1 MLLRRVISHFRK
13 QEWTAIGLDF
23 LIVVVGVFIGVQ
35 IGNANQSRQQKQL
48 YEESF
53 DRAIVE
59 IHTNVEALEQDRE
72 NLMAMLP
79 VVQRALEDLRACR
92 TDDDTLAHLEAAF
105 APIGSAPGFRIDTKA
120 LDQLINNDSF
130 LPYQSPETRKQ
141 LMVMST
147 RLNRLSQNSENV
159 VERATLS
166 MKDISHIVQPGPL
179 SMDGPDQIMGAIR
192 EGSIGSSEL
201 VRSRRLIVPLAE
213 ACKDNAFLSEFY
225 SWEDMAY
232 YHIVFGGLAAERAR
246 AGLDALGRPMPP
258 AGEAA
263 P

>member
-59 IHTNVEALEQDRE
+59 IHTNVEALERDRE
-72 NLMAMLP
+72 ILKARLP
-79 VVQRALEDLRACR
+79 VVQRALDVLRACR
-92 TDDDTLAHLEAAF
+92 TDEDALAHLEAAF
-105 APIGSAPGFRIDTKA
+105 APIGSAPGFRIDTKT
-120 LDQLINNDSF
+120 LDQLINNDGF
-130 LPYQSPETRKQ
+130 LPFQPPETRRQ
-141 LMVMST
+141 LRAMST
-147 RLNRLSQNSENV
+147 RLSRLSHNSESV
-159 VERATLS
+159 VERAYLTRQ
-166 MKDISHIVQPGPL
+166 DISHILQPGPL
-179 SMDGPDQIMGAIR
+179 SMEGPDQIMDAIR
-192 EGSIGSSEL
+192 EGGIGSPEL
-201 VRSRRLIVPLAE
+201 VRSRSLIVPLAQ
-213 ACKDNAFLSEFY
+213 ACEDKAFLNEFY

-232 YHIVFGGLAAERAR
+232 YHIVFGGLTAERAR
-246 AGLDALGRPMPP
+246 AGLEALGRPMPP
-258 AGEAA
+258 AAEAA